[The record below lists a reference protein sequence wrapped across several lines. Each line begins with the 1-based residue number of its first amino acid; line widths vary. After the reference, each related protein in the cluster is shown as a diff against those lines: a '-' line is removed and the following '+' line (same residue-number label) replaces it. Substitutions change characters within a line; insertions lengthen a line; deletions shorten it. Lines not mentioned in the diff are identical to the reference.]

1 MCERVQTVFASE
13 DRPYWCQG
21 QFLAWWVASVPG
33 FSSWLCQSNLSH
45 FYEAAILTSGC
56 TCEAQTETLE
66 KNIPIHQY
74 FSPTWVKQKRVQMT
88 MECFRPIISPVPG
101 AHHPSPASFNPAWVC
116 VYVCVRVF
124 VSVFSN
130 GLLSVSGPGRRWSI
144 IFNLSVGVDECD
156 WTVAALLRQ
165 SRTCLKA
172 KNGSCINSD

>member
-130 GLLSVSGPGRRWSI
+130 GLLSAS
-144 IFNLSVGVDECD
+144 L
-156 WTVAALLRQ
+156 ARQ
-165 SRTCLKA
+165 EMVYYFQPLC
-172 KNGSCINSD
+172 GSWWMWLNCSCSAETKQDMSKS